1 MGGLST
7 PQTSKTPQKRQ
18 NSSTLGHDHTVK
30 NNARII
36 LLDTIEE
43 PMARGFQNTP
53 YLNQSDNLSTFGVC
67 PKFVIFSKIC
77 KISKVLKSLKIHDL
91 LTSTKCAKII
101 TLIEVRGV
109 LKTSCQWLFNGVK
122 QNNPNIIFDCM
133 IMA

>member
-30 NNARII
+30 NNATII

-53 YLNQSDNLSTFGVC
+53 YFNQSNNLSTFGGC
-67 PKFVIFSKIC
+67 QKFKNF
-77 KISKVLKSLKIHDL
+77 
-91 LTSTKCAKII
+91 
-101 TLIEVRGV
+101 
-109 LKTSCQWLFNGVK
+109 
-122 QNNPNIIFDCM
+122 QNFKKFQKFTNFTDF
-133 IMA
+133 